1 MRVIR
6 RLVVKYFPFLTFIIS
21 ASLQA
26 QESQIWQCQSINAVG
41 FNWNTEEG
49 YGWDIKVV
57 PKTNIA
63 LNFNGTNS
71 FFFLNSE
78 KIPLSCVNTKNDT
91 GERLV
96 SCVRNDMNPYDFLVL
111 NIESGQAS
119 LSRLGGSISSNTFFR
134 EMVSTNIFQCSN

>member
-1 MRVIR
+1 M
-6 RLVVKYFPFLTFIIS
+6 KYFPFLTLIIS

-26 QESQIWQCQSINAVG
+26 QESQVWQCQSINAVG

-63 LNFNGTNS
+63 FNFNGTNS
-71 FFFLNSE
+71 FFVLNSE

-96 SCVRNDMNPYDFLVL
+96 SCVRSDMNPYDFLVL

>member
-1 MRVIR
+1 M
-6 RLVVKYFPFLTFIIS
+6 KYFPFLTLIIS
-21 ASLQA
+21 ACLQA
-26 QESQIWQCQSINAVG
+26 QETQVWQCQSINAVG

-63 LNFNGTNS
+63 FNFNGINS
-71 FFFLNSE
+71 SFFLNSE
-78 KIPLSCVNTKNDT
+78 NIPLSCVNTKNDT

>member
-1 MRVIR
+1 M
-6 RLVVKYFPFLTFIIS
+6 KYSLFLTLIIS
-21 ASLQA
+21 TCLQA
-26 QESQIWQCQSINAVG
+26 EELQVWQCQSTNAVG

-63 LNFNGTNS
+63 FNFNGTNS
-71 FFFLNSE
+71 SLFLNSE
-78 KIPLSCVNTKNDT
+78 NIPLSCVNTKNDT

-96 SCVRNDMNPYDFLVL
+96 SCVRNDTKPYDFLVL

-119 LSRLGGSISSNTFFR
+119 LSRLGGSI
-134 EMVSTNIFQCSN
+134 

>member
-1 MRVIR
+1 M
-6 RLVVKYFPFLTFIIS
+6 KYFPFLTLIIS
-21 ASLQA
+21 SCLQA
-26 QESQIWQCQSINAVG
+26 QESQVWQCQSTNAVG

-63 LNFNGTNS
+63 FNFNGANS
-71 FFFLNSE
+71 SFFLNSE
-78 KIPLSCVNTKNDT
+78 TIPLSCVNTKNNT

-96 SCVRNDMNPYDFLVL
+96 SCVRDDMKPYDFLVL
-111 NIESGQAS
+111 NIESGQAA